1 MDFALLYPLRRYSF
15 QRRFITL
22 PPGGHVKKVIWLFVL
37 ASLWCCPTVLAQG
50 KNPVATFIRE
60 ALTERSKN
68 MVAAAVEMPADKYGF
83 KASPDQLTFG
93 QLTLHIA
100 DGNYLFCS
108 KIGGVSAPELPK
120 LSETDPK
127 DKLVERMKASF
138 EFCTTALAKLDDSN
152 MGETLVIGE
161 TKASRAMTILTLSG
175 SWATHYSLQAT
186 YLQLNGH
193 LPPTAKK

>member
-1 MDFALLYPLRRYSF
+1 M
-15 QRRFITL
+15 
-22 PPGGHVKKVIWLFVL
+22 KKISVLFVL
-37 ASLWCCPTVLAQG
+37 ASLWCPNLLAQG

-68 MVAAAVEMPADKYGF
+68 MVAAAEEMPADKYGF
-83 KASPDQLTFG
+83 KAPPDQMTFG
-93 QLTLHIA
+93 YLTLHIA
-100 DGNYLFCS
+100 DG
-108 KIGGVSAPELPK
+108 K
-120 LSETDPK
+120 LSFLFENRRRLCTEAAETQRDGSQGQ
-127 DKLVERMKASF
+127 LVERMKASF

-152 MGETLVIGE
+152 VEETLVIGE